1 VGLRRGG
8 RARGFTLVEVMVA
21 TVLLSMMIIGIL
33 AVMIGAYRVAAKA
46 RYADHARYVIK
57 SMADQFVT
65 QQYYDSNTGSTLP
78 MFQITTDSGGNAAPV
93 GTGMSWTNS
102 DGSVGYNSGGPVP
115 AYFYVLLGDNSGA
128 PIVAQV
134 TRQVWYVYPNSG
146 QPTLVTQDA
155 PAGYMLRADFSIQY
169 TYLGV
174 KLPAQTIT
182 AIRSIP

>member
-1 VGLRRGG
+1 
-8 RARGFTLVEVMVA
+8 MVA
-21 TVLLSMMIIGIL
+21 TVLLSMIILGIL
-33 AVMIGAYRVAAKA
+33 SVMIGAYRVAAKA

-78 MFQITTDSGGNAAPV
+78 MFQITTDANGNAAPV

-102 DGSVGYNSGGPVP
+102 DGSVGYASSGPIP

-134 TRQVWYVYPNSG
+134 TRQVWYLYPSSG
-146 QPTLVTQDA
+146 QPTLVTQNA
-155 PAGYMLRADFSIQY
+155 PAGYMLRADFVI
-169 TYLGV
+169 TYPYQGV
-174 KLPAQTIT
+174 QMSQTIT
-182 AIRSIP
+182 AVRSIP

>member
-1 VGLRRGG
+1 MGLRRGS
-8 RARGFTLVEVMVA
+8 RARGFTLAEVMVA
-21 TVLLSMMIIGIL
+21 TVLLSMMILGIL
-33 AVMIGAYRVAAKA
+33 SVMIGAYRVAAKA

-78 MFQITTDSGGNAAPV
+78 MFEVTKDSGGNAAPV
-93 GTGMSWTNS
+93 GTGMSWTNT
-102 DGSVGYNSGGPVP
+102 DGSQGYTSGGAIP

-128 PIVAQV
+128 PILAQV
-134 TRQVWYVYPNSG
+134 TRQVWYLYPNSG

-155 PAGYMLRADFSIQY
+155 PAGYMLRADFVISY
-169 TYLGV
+169 TYQGV
-174 KLPAQTIT
+174 KLPPQTIT